1 MSGKSYRSVSLLK
14 KAEAIQDVKKGVS
27 KKEVCRQYDVPRTTL
42 NTWLKNEKKITGVIE
57 EGTFNPDRKRM
68 RMGDYSDIEERL
80 VPWLRQARANNIP
93 VSGPILLAK
102 ANEFATQLGITDFKC
117 SQGWMDRFKARHSIM
132 LKQACGEANA
142 APLAS
147 VEQWKTTTLVS
158 ILREYKPADIYNANE
173 TGLFWRMLPN
183 KTLAFKGEKC
193 TGGKHSDQ
201 RVTVLITANMEGSD
215 KRDLL
220 VIGKSQNPRC
230 LKGVRLKSVTYTA
243 NEKAWMTSSEFEK
256 FVRNFDADMTKQ
268 KRKVALVIDNC
279 PAHPTKISG
288 LKSVKL
294 FFLPPNTTARTQPMD
309 SGVIRNF
316 KCHYRRLL
324 LSRLLIE
331 IDVGRTYAL
340 DILKAINLMK
350 DAWKSVLPNTV
361 ANCFAHCGFKKE
373 DTAPQ
378 DNDEFEDFDPADMHG
393 LHRRLRNLGMWPR
406 DLSPYDFV
414 DVDNDVS
421 VAELSTDDDIVAA
434 VKNRTSADVIG
445 AIEDGDEVGEEEME
459 IPPPPPPVKLADAM
473 AGLDTFRLYLSQND
487 IEEKQHHLST
497 WSSVLASRVCIEGK
511 QKPNFFQ

>member
-1 MSGKSYRSVSLLK
+1 TSMSGKSYRSVSLLK

-158 ILREYKPADIYNANE
+158 ILREYKPAD
-173 TGLFWRMLPN
+173 

-288 LKSVKL
+288 LKSVK
-294 FFLPPNTTARTQPMD
+294 
-309 SGVIRNF
+309 
-316 KCHYRRLL
+316 LL

-473 AGLDTFRLYLSQND
+473 AGLDTFRLYLS
-487 IEEKQHHLST
+487 
-497 WSSVLASRVCIEGK
+497 
-511 QKPNFFQ
+511 